1 MKRILMLAAL
11 TVACH
16 HAHVDAPST
25 TSATV
30 GPARTQAQPVWSPG
44 PTTTN
49 SQMPFDPQIRGR

>member
-16 HAHVDAPST
+16 NHVHVDSPSI
-25 TSATV
+25 TSAPV
-30 GPARTQAQPVWSPG
+30 GPARTQAQPVWSPA

-49 SQMPFDPQIRGR
+49 SQMPFDVR

>member
-16 HAHVDAPST
+16 SQTHVDTTTST
-25 TSATV
+25 TNATV
-30 GPARTQAQPVWSPG
+30 GPARTQAQPVWSPS

-49 SQMPFDPQIRGR
+49 QQMPFNTR